1 MVGAVVEEIVK
12 KAIDEKVTSLSMLAT
27 IQSMCFPPNT
37 NQL

>member
-27 IQSMCFPPNT
+27 I
-37 NQL
+37 